1 MYSCSDCGTSFTRKC
16 SLTRHKSE
24 RCVFRHRKNGTSA
37 SKLSVSRGDEP
48 PLRNHSL
55 ENESMRSN
63 ESTDE
68 QRRNKIQHNIGSA
81 NYLHCNKELSS
92 DDEESTGDESS
103 DESSIFDVS
112 NYSWCDDG
120 TIKKN
125 HSFQL
130 PRDIRAIIV
139 GKSGSGKT
147 TLLTSLLLKPDVL
160 DYENLMVCGKS
171 LHQPSYKI
179 MQLGFDKGLS
189 KTQIGKMF
197 IRQDYVM
204 EDGGPEK
211 VIDDYSLRCKG
222 GSDTSFFDNVTRIPD
237 PREHDASRKN
247 LLVLDDVMLCPQNKV
262 EACFTRGRHSN
273 VDVIYITQSYFRL
286 PRQTIRLSKM
296 ETFLYFS
303 SKIEK
308 I

>member
-1 MYSCSDCGTSFTRKC
+1 MYSCDEYGTTFTRKC
-16 SLTRHKSE
+16 SLTRHKNE

-48 PLRNHSL
+48 PHRNHSL
-55 ENESMRSN
+55 ETESMRSN

-81 NYLHCNKELSS
+81 NYLHCNEELSS
-92 DDEESTGDESS
+92 DDDESTGDESS
-103 DESSIFDVS
+103 DESRNDELSIFDIS

-147 TLLTSLLLKPDVL
+147 TLLNSLLLKPDVL

-189 KTQIGKMF
+189 KTQIGKIF
-197 IRQDYVM
+197 IRKDAVM

-211 VIDDYSLRCKG
+211 VIAEYSRTCKG
-222 GSDTSFFDNVTRIPD
+222 GV
-237 PREHDASRKN
+237 DASYQIHANTMHRERICWFW
-247 LLVLDDVMLCPQNKV
+247 M
-262 EACFTRGRHSN
+262 
-273 VDVIYITQSYFRL
+273 
-286 PRQTIRLSKM
+286 M
-296 ETFLYFS
+296 
-303 SKIEK
+303 
-308 I
+308 